1 MADKILIVDDDPN
14 TVEFLSL
21 ILAKQGYQMVVAREG
36 MQALSMAHSEKPD
49 LIILDVMMPGLD
61 GYEVARSLRRH
72 PDTAVIPILMF
83 TAKTQI
89 EDKLAGYEA
98 GVDIYL
104 TKPVH
109 PVDLNANIK
118 ALLLQKK
125 ARSKVAAEKGYV
137 IGIVAAKGG
146 LGVSTVA
153 LNLAITY
160 HKKTNARVIAAEL
173 KPGQGSWSQD
183 LDLPFQK
190 GLCQLLCLSPAEITG
205 TIVEDRLTST
215 PYGIRLLLSSNQ
227 YKDVEYISAA
237 AQFEAVVQQLAM
249 LASFVT
255 LDIGTSFLPAYEMIL
270 EQCNE
275 ILVITEPQP
284 SAVKRTHL
292 LINELKAKGYGS
304 SKPLTV
310 IIVNRYRADMQVS
323 VSQIESIIKQPVALG
338 FPPSAELAYRAAEQS
353 APICLIQPESMV
365 AQQFNA
371 LSDQIARH
379 ISP

>member
-14 TVEFLSL
+14 TVEFLTL
-21 ILAKQGYQMVVAREG
+21 ILTKQGYQMAVAKEG

-72 PDTAVIPILMF
+72 PDTVLIPILMF

-89 EDKLAGYEA
+89 EDKLAGYES
-98 GVDIYL
+98 GIDIYL

-125 ARSKVAAEKGYV
+125 ARTKTAAEKGYV
-137 IGIVAAKGG
+137 LGVVAAKGG

-153 LNLAITY
+153 LNLAIAY
-160 HKKTNARVIAAEL
+160 HKKANVKVIAAEL

-183 LDLPFQK
+183 LDIPFQR
-190 GLCQLLCLSPAEITG
+190 GLCQLLCLNPAEITG
-205 TIVEDRLTST
+205 TVVEEQLTNT
-215 PYGIRLLLSSNQ
+215 PYGIRLLLSSNRF
-227 YKDVEYISAA
+227 KDVEYISAS
-237 AQFEAVVQQLAM
+237 AQLETAVQQLGL
-249 LASFVT
+249 LASLVT
-255 LDIGTSFLPAYEMIL
+255 LDIGTNFLPAYESIL

-275 ILVITEPQP
+275 VMVVTEPQP
-284 SAVKRTHL
+284 IAVKRTHL
-292 LINELKAKGYGS
+292 LVDELKTKGYGS

-310 IIVNRYRADMQVS
+310 IIVNRFRADMQVPM
-323 VSQIESIIKQPVALG
+323 SQVEAIIKQPITLG
-338 FPPSAELAYRAAEQS
+338 FPPAAELAYKAADQS
-353 APICLIQPESMV
+353 APIFLVQPESLI

-371 LSDQIARH
+371 LADHVARH
-379 ISP
+379 MTS